1 MSIILCLYIDTK
13 FINHNNN
20 LRLKRLNQKLDN
32 LIKLKVFLLVKT
44 FITDGD
50 NFKIVVKI
58 KNKIITTTAAF
69 I

>member
-32 LIKLKVFLLVKT
+32 LIKLKVFLLVKK
-44 FITDGD
+44 IIIDENY
-50 NFKIVVKI
+50 NFETVVKI
-58 KNKIITTTAAF
+58 KK
-69 I
+69 